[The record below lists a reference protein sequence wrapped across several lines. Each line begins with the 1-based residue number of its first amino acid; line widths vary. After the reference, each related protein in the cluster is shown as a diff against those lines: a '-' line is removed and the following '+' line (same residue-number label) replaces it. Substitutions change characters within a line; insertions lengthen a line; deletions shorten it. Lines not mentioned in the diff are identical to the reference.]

1 MIMIQ
6 IVTESTKKTL
16 SREELLE
23 LRSKKKSD
31 R

>member
-6 IVTESTKKTL
+6 IVTESTNKTL